1 MNRLTKIALGA
12 AVLAAISSPA
22 FAQDTNTAAAT
33 GSATVVQAITV
44 HKDTDLQFGSVA
56 KPTTGSNTITIDAS
70 SGTRTKGGAGDAALI
85 TSTTGRATYTV
96 SGAAS
101 TAYSIT
107 LPSST
112 FSLAKS
118 GGTTPMTVTLAR
130 SATSGTLGVGG
141 TDTFGVGGVF
151 TIASTTET
159 GAYTGTF
166 DVTVAYN

>member
-12 AVLAAISSPA
+12 ASVAALASPA
-22 FAQDTNTAAAT
+22 FAQDTSTATAT
-33 GSATVVQAITV
+33 GTATIVQAITV
-44 HKDTDLQFGSVA
+44 HKDTDLQFGSIA
-56 KPTTGSNTITIDAS
+56 KPT
-70 SGTRTKGGAGDAALI
+70 SGTNSIVVNETTGARTKTGAGDAALM

-101 TAYSIT
+101 TAYSIS

-112 FSLAKS
+112 FTLAKS
-118 GGTTPMTVTLAR
+118 GGSTPLTVTLVR
-130 SATSGTLGVGG
+130 SATSSTLSAGG
-141 TDTFGVGGVF
+141 TDTFGVGGSF